1 MDNSKVSEKT
11 ILPDS
16 IVILSVQSPLLKTPL
31 VTFGD
36 VERIKVL
43 IASLP
48 PMCTIATQQID
59 NILSFVDV
67 DGNLLSS
74 LFKTEG

>member
-1 MDNSKVSEKT
+1 MDNSNVTEKT

-36 VERIKVL
+36 AERIKNL
-43 IASLP
+43 IVSLP

-59 NILSFVDV
+59 NVLSFVDV
-67 DGNLLSS
+67 DGHLLSS